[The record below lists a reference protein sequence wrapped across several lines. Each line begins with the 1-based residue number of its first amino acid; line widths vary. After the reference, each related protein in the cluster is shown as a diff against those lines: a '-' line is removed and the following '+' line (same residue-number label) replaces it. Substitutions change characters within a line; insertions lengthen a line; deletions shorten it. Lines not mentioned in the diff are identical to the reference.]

1 MSNPSLFGIHA
12 RALGVWNR
20 RMQVLASNLANTDTP
35 NYQARDIDF
44 KKVLSTEQPPG
55 VALATTEPG
64 HIAGQ
69 GGDARLGRLMY
80 RVPMQ
85 PSEDGNTVNTQ
96 VEQAAFGENAVHY
109 QASLTFISNKIHQL
123 KLAIGDR

>member
-1 MSNPSLFGIHA
+1 LFGIHA

-44 KKVLSTEQPPG
+44 KNVLSTQQPPG

-64 HIAGQ
+64 HINGQ
-69 GGDARLGRLMY
+69 NGDPRLGRLMY

-85 PSEDGNTVNTQ
+85 PSQDGNTVDTQ
-96 VEQAAFGENAVHY
+96 VEQAAFAENAVHY

-123 KLAIGDR
+123 KLAIGSH